1 MIKTHKKFC
10 TVLRYIKH
18 LLTVAFA
25 VTGCIFIFR
34 FACLVDIR
42 IGIRSS
48 AVGWKIGEIT
58 TRIKKYNS
66 LIQKKRKN
74 HNKIVFSAKS

>member
-1 MIKTHKKFC
+1 MHKKFC
-10 TVLRYIKH
+10 TVSRYIKH

-58 TRIKKYNS
+58 ARIKKYNS
-66 LIQKKRKN
+66 LIQNEKEKT
-74 HNKIVFSAKS
+74 

>member
-1 MIKTHKKFC
+1 MIKMHKKFC

-34 FACLVDIR
+34 FASLVDIR

-48 AVGWKIGEIT
+48 AVG
-58 TRIKKYNS
+58 
-66 LIQKKRKN
+66 
-74 HNKIVFSAKS
+74 